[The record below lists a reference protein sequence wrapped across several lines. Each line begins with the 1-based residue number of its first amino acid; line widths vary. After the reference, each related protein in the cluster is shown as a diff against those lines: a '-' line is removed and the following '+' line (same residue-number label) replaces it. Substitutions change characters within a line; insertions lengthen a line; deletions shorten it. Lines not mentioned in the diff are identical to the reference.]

1 MVTTSSTRQTRSPG
15 SKTPS
20 SRFDGAV
27 VLRFLADDQ
36 EGQAALERRRGGER
50 DGSELRP
57 GEPDRVRLVLA
68 HGVGDRAAERR
79 EQVGA
84 GLEPVLVEV
93 VLRAAAGA
101 EDEVAFEVGGVAE
114 RAGELV
120 PRHDAASRS
129 CAIGRRRS
137 ASGDPSV
144 KECIE
149 PSEA

>member
-1 MVTTSSTRQTRSPG
+1 MASLRTIRNGRPLSSDAAAASATA
-15 SKTPS
+15 PS
-20 SRFDGAV
+20 SGPASLVGF
-27 VLRFLADDQ
+27 
-36 EGQAALERRRGGER
+36 
-50 DGSELRP
+50 
-57 GEPDRVRLVLA
+57 RLVLP
-68 HGVGDRAAERR
+68 HGVGDRAAERG

-84 GLEPVLVEV
+84 RLEAVLVEV

-101 EDEVAFEVGGVAE
+101 KDEVAFEVGRVAE

-120 PRHDAASRS
+120 PRHDVASRS

-149 PSEA
+149 PSAA